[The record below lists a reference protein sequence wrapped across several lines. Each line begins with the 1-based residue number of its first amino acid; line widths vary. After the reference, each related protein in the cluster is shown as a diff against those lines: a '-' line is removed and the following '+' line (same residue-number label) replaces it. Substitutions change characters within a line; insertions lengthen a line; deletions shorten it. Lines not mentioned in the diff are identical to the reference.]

1 MTRFEEACIF
11 ALEKHQG
18 QVRKIKHTPYILHP
32 FEVANI
38 IATLT
43 TDEDVMIAGLLHDTV
58 EDTDTE
64 PGEIKEKFGSRVY
77 KLVMSETEDK
87 LANLDASA
95 TWETRKE
102 SSILFLQMTKELD
115 VKRLWLSDKL
125 SNMRS
130 FYRTYL
136 EEGDEMWNRFHMKNK
151 SRHQWYYETILEAMP
166 ELSDTVA
173 YKEYKELVWKIF
185 HGKEV

>member
-1 MTRFEEACIF
+1 MTKFEEACVF

-18 QVRKIKHTPYILHP
+18 QVRKLKKTPYILHP
-32 FEVANI
+32 YEVANI
-38 IATLT
+38 VATLT

-64 PGEIKEKFGSRVY
+64 PSEIREKFGSRVY

-87 LANLDASA
+87 LANLNPQD
-95 TWETRKE
+95 TWEDRKQ
-102 SSILFLQMTKELD
+102 SSILFLQMTPDMD

-130 FYRTYL
+130 FYRQFL
-136 EEGDEMWNRFHMKNK
+136 EEGDEMWNHFHMKDK
-151 SRHQWYYETILEAMP
+151 KRHQWYYETILEA
-166 ELSDTVA
+166 LDDLKDTVA
-173 YKEYKELVWKIF
+173 YEEYRDLVYKVF
-185 HGKEV
+185 HS